1 MIQYI
6 CNLCGK
12 EVAKDRLVS
21 LWKQQAKENSPYT
34 QETTLQS
41 EELNFH
47 SECWDALML
56 VTKAK
61 ITEFAERSTK

>member
-1 MIQYI
+1 MTKYI

-12 EVAKDRLVS
+12 EVAKDEMVS
-21 LWKQQAKENSPYT
+21 LWKTETKNSPYT
-34 QETTLQS
+34 QETALQS

-47 SECWDALML
+47 GECWDALML

-61 ITEFAERSTK
+61 IAKFSGE

>member
-12 EVAKDRLVS
+12 EVAKDNLVS
-21 LWKQQAKENSPYT
+21 LWKQARENSPYT
-34 QETTLQS
+34 HEDTLQS
-41 EELNFH
+41 EELHFH
-47 SECWDALML
+47 SECWDAVML

-61 ITEFAERSTK
+61 ITEFAGE